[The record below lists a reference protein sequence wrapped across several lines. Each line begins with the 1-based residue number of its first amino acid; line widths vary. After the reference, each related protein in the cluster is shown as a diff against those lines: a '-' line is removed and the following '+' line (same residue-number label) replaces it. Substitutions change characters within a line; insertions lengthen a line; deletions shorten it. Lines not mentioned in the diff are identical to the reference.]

1 MGSAYITNVTKQ
13 LPTMAIPRLGK
24 LSTMPIEKGRQ
35 TIRLK
40 RYWTNRCRQGESK
53 TKNLCFLENTN
64 WGSNHCREINYNW
77 NVFSL
82 AITDKYTNRNK
93 HRGYTLTSLRK
104 MQLLTVSND
113 RIGVNVCQKHN
124 ISRFITA
131 NVCHSHHRMD
141 DHSTR
146 HAAVNDFDVCEWNSR
161 KQFVWCDWDRS

>member
-1 MGSAYITNVTKQ
+1 
-13 LPTMAIPRLGK
+13 
-24 LSTMPIEKGRQ
+24 MPIEKGRQ

-40 RYWTNRCRQGESK
+40 RYWTNRCRQ
-53 TKNLCFLENTN
+53 
-64 WGSNHCREINYNW
+64 
-77 NVFSL
+77 
-82 AITDKYTNRNK
+82 DKYTNRNK

-146 HAAVNDFDVCEWNSR
+146 HAAGNDFDVCE
-161 KQFVWCDWDRS
+161 